1 MPYTQEELKN
11 YQWYQDRIKARQD
24 EYNSYLS
31 EAQKDQEDNE
41 VKKHTVDENG
51 TLLSFENIN
60 EEVRLKE
67 PFRRAGLD
75 TPTQRIIRAN
85 QYPVLSRG
93 QKFNITIDTDI
104 TQLIQKPTS
113 LPRVRV
119 FDAPNLNLLDPK
131 VNVEP
136 DSDGTI
142 TSALLLTPSRK
153 TPNERTD
160 GFTIDLVNG
169 DIIAAPN
176 WNSVVV
182 DTAEEQIEN
191 YLEVYY
197 LENNFKRQIPNINIL
212 NSYIGELLST
222 FIEYEIIVVEKE
234 DLDLIPNGTP
244 LGYNTR

>member
-113 LPRVRV
+113 LPRVIDV
-119 FDAPNLNLLDPK
+119 PPVAKVILLKPLIALAGEVVSEALKVIPAPDETVIP
-131 VNVEP
+131 E
-136 DSDGTI
+136 
-142 TSALLLTPSRK
+142 
-153 TPNERTD
+153 
-160 GFTIDLVNG
+160 
-169 DIIAAPN
+169 
-176 WNSVVV
+176 SVVV
-182 DTAEEQIEN
+182 DKPKDTEPPCC
-191 YLEVYY
+191 V
-197 LENNFKRQIPNINIL
+197 
-212 NSYIGELLST
+212 LLFESA
-222 FIEYEIIVVEKE
+222 
-234 DLDLIPNGTP
+234 DW
-244 LGYNTR
+244 